1 MMSTFVLAIVG
12 DYYHRKE
19 AALQSLEEA
28 LSPYL
33 SNGEIKLETC
43 EHVDLLERIA
53 EKPDVVI
60 LFTENRV
67 NPTDDKVN
75 MWMSE
80 EIANAIIHYVE
91 SGGGWLAWHSGLAS
105 YGIDSKYTQMLKG
118 YFEYHPDQHQMVQYT
133 NPNQTDN
140 AILSNDV
147 SFDLLDEHYFVHC
160 DTENTTIFLESSS
173 VDGQSIAG
181 WYHSYGKG
189 KVCCLTP
196 THNKEGL
203 LNPAFIEVLGKCV
216 MWASM

>member
-1 MMSTFVLAIVG
+1 MSITVLAIVG
-12 DYYHRKE
+12 DYYHPKE
-19 AALQSLEEA
+19 VALQSLEQA
-28 LSPYL
+28 LL
-33 SNGEIKLETC
+33 AHKTNGKIELETC
-43 EHVDLLERIA
+43 SPEHLVKNIEK
-53 EKPDVVI
+53 KPDVVI

-75 MWMSE
+75 MWMTE
-80 EIANAIIHYVE
+80 EIANAITHYVE

-105 YGIDSKYTQMLKG
+105 YGIESNYTKMLKG
-118 YFEYHPDQHQMVQYT
+118 YFEYHPDQHQVVHYT
-133 NPNQTDN
+133 NQTDN
-140 AILSNDV
+140 DILSADV

-216 MWASM
+216 MWASL